1 MGGVTL
7 PRLASE
13 KEVAMRKSVELQRIA
28 RLYKEET
35 GTREVNPHDVVDW
48 AVERLN
54 YPLPAP
60 QNPRDILANQLSD
73 AFREE
78 TRRDKKSGRHYRA
91 NHAIPVMQAGK
102 QLFFWIDIDEAARG
116 PMHKSL
122 NIRREQ
128 SVADLLQLSLDADH
142 WNSIH
147 PDEEPIV
154 IQLDFTY
161 DVEWRKNAPEERT
174 A

>member
-1 MGGVTL
+1 
-7 PRLASE
+7 
-13 KEVAMRKSVELQRIA
+13 MRKSVELQRIA

-35 GTREVNPHDVVDW
+35 GVKEVNPHDVVDW

-60 QNPRDILANQLSD
+60 QHPRDILARQLSD

-78 TRRDKKSGRHYRA
+78 MRRDKKTGRPYRA
-91 NHAIPVMQAGK
+91 NHAIPVVQAGK
-102 QLFFWIDIDEAARG
+102 QLFFWIDIDENATRER
-116 PMHKSL
+116 MHKSL
-122 NIRREQ
+122 TVRREQ

-147 PDEEPIV
+147 PDEDPIV

-161 DVEWRKNAPEERT
+161 DVEWRKNAPEERS